1 MPQKTKRRTRRRTKN
16 TRRTPSRTR
25 ARTAPTHHFYSKTVF
40 DGQNMIT
47 ESKKDNEPVQR
58 RIYTMKQLERE
69 IPIGAELLKN
79 ENIHTVPKALQYP
92 IPREIGF
99 KSVLPNPA
107 DLGLLP
113 PTMTRRASHHR
124 HHGRHGRHRH
134 GHRHDNEKNLELIV
148 QEKDSD
154 NDPPRNLFDIPI

>member
-16 TRRTPSRTR
+16 TRRTPTRT
-25 ARTAPTHHFYSKTVF
+25 RTAPTHHFYSKTVF

-79 ENIHTVPKALQYP
+79 ENIHTVPKALQCP

-124 HHGRHGRHRH
+124 HHRHHRH
-134 GHRHDNEKNLELIV
+134 GHHRHDNEKNLELIV